1 MNFLIEART
10 INSSSSLSFNC
21 SNILT
26 YTKPSFFHDKNHA
39 NLFAVETESGKLV
52 NTDNGTPLA
61 QKLKLLRSE
70 RDWIVD
76 QAHHLRH
83 EDIDASEKEKLS
95 AKLALLEIE
104 KLKEIIKELVKE
116 KEEDKERF
124 NGIIGGLMAKMEKK
138 KEEKEAMLVRMT
150 KIEAMLTNSVRK

>member
-10 INSSSSLSFNC
+10 INSSSSLSFNS

-26 YTKPSFFHDKNHA
+26 FSSLEGYRFTYDKPSFFHDKNHA
-39 NLFAVETESGKLV
+39 NLFAVETELGKLV
-52 NTDNGTPLA
+52 KTDNGTPLA

-70 RDWIVD
+70 RDWIED
-76 QAHHLRH
+76 QAHHLRWSLEH
-83 EDIDASEKEKLS
+83 EDIYASENEKLS
-95 AKLALLEIE
+95 AKLELLEIE

-124 NGIIGGLMAKMEKK
+124 NGIIGGLMAQMEKK
-138 KEEKEAMLVRMT
+138 KERRDRSYAR
-150 KIEAMLTNSVRK
+150 